1 MSESNNKDV
10 NDLENLNLHDE
21 FDEDDGYDMESLNK
35 EPNGHLEKIFQTT
48 AELQARAKTK
58 KQTDVPKSNQLKTLK
73 PRPDNKEVIIIPSN
87 QIINSNGA
95 QLFYDSVSNTLIQLN
110 TQQPR
115 NIQIQNIKKQLEQ
128 TVINQTPSP
137 LNNQQDQ
144 YLNYTPSQSPL
155 INENNVSWASPS
167 PSQLSNS
174 FPNTPVV
181 DSIDDFIEGC
191 GISPHELL
199 PYNSINSRIEP
210 SPNNYSEYF
219 HPLQNNNNNNNS
231 LDERDICKAEIKLLP
246 NLDSILK
253 LKKERGET

>member
-1 MSESNNKDV
+1 
-10 NDLENLNLHDE
+10 
-21 FDEDDGYDMESLNK
+21 
-35 EPNGHLEKIFQTT
+35 
-48 AELQARAKTK
+48 
-58 KQTDVPKSNQLKTLK
+58 
-73 PRPDNKEVIIIPSN
+73 VIIIPSN
-87 QIINSNGA
+87 QIINSNSA
-95 QLFYDSVSNTLIQLN
+95 QLFYDSVSNTLFHLN

-115 NIQIQNIKKQLEQ
+115 NIQIQNIKNQLEQ
-128 TVINQTPSP
+128 TVINQTQSSF
-137 LNNQQDQ
+137 NNQQDQ

>member
-115 NIQIQNIKKQLEQ
+115 NIQIQNIKKTIRADSNQPNTISIKQSTRSIFELHAITVAINKREQ
-128 TVINQTPSP
+128 CFVGITITITVI
-137 LNNQQDQ
+137 
-144 YLNYTPSQSPL
+144 
-155 INENNVSWASPS
+155 
-167 PSQLSNS
+167 
-174 FPNTPVV
+174 
-181 DSIDDFIEGC
+181 
-191 GISPHELL
+191 
-199 PYNSINSRIEP
+199 
-210 SPNNYSEYF
+210 
-219 HPLQNNNNNNNS
+219 
-231 LDERDICKAEIKLLP
+231 K
-246 NLDSILK
+246 
-253 LKKERGET
+253 